1 MYGFLSPSPVI
12 FLSPKGLRLVLAFCF
27 VLSRFIAQ
35 APRALSWLSA
45 KGGFRWQPEPSSQ
58 VLEPGGA
65 DSLRAVCSCGLK
77 WMLMWDS
84 PREFLSGRAGCDR
97 GKWPEAGT
105 PVAGDGRGK
114 WPETGTPV
122 AGDGSWVGGVC
133 WMEAAPHPR
142 VRVASPWPPW
152 CKPCWAQSFWQD
164 LPSCPRDGLH
174 GFNHSTQG
182 CWPSVYSVLLELQE
196 FLILCNLP
204 MSETWSL

>member
-45 KGGFRWQPEPSSQ
+45 KGGFRWQLEPSSQ

-114 WPETGTPV
+114 MTWDRYPGSRWWKREMTWDRYPSSRWWKLSGW
-122 AGDGSWVGGVC
+122 GLLDGGS
-133 WMEAAPHPR
+133 
-142 VRVASPWPPW
+142 SPSPG
-152 CKPCWAQSFWQD
+152 QS
-164 LPSCPRDGLH
+164 GK
-174 GFNHSTQG
+174 
-182 CWPSVYSVLLELQE
+182 
-196 FLILCNLP
+196 
-204 MSETWSL
+204 SLATLV